1 MTRTSRPRVFVVA
14 ALLAVAPALAACGAG
29 FDNNLGQPYTPT
41 EAAEASQNGITVAQA
56 FVLGPESG
64 QTLPA
69 GSAAPLY
76 LTMVN
81 GNDTADQLTGIE
93 TDPQAASSAKTTSP
107 ISLPP
112 QTLVK
117 SANPDPQILLEGI
130 RNPLRGG
137 ESMKLTLKFQNAG
150 AITMNVPVI
159 TRSREFAT
167 LPPAPSATP
176 DDTEVSPTP
185 TPADEDTATTDED
198 AATDENTTADDAA
211 SGEEESEED
220 R

>member
-1 MTRTSRPRVFVVA
+1 MTRTSRPRLFAVA
-14 ALLAVAPALAACGAG
+14 ALLAVAPALGACGAG
-29 FDNNLGQPYTPT
+29 FDANLSQPFTPT
-41 EAAEASQNGITVAQA
+41 EAAEVTKNGITVAQA
-56 FVLGPESG
+56 FILGPESG

-81 GNDTADQLTGIE
+81 GNATADQLTGIQ
-93 TDPQAASSAKTTSP
+93 TDPQAASSAKTSSP

-117 SANPDPQILLEGI
+117 SANPTPQIVVEGI

-137 ESMKLTLKFQNAG
+137 ESMKLTLQFQNAG

-167 LPPAPSATP
+167 LQPAPSTTP
-176 DDTEVSPTP
+176 DETEVSPTP
-185 TPADEDTATTDED
+185 TPTDGATAEAAEGATDQAADEASASPEAT
-198 AATDENTTADDAA
+198 
-211 SGEEESEED
+211 EESH
-220 R
+220 

>member
-1 MTRTSRPRVFVVA
+1 MTRTSRTRVFAVA
-14 ALLAVAPALAACGAG
+14 ALLAVTPALAACGAG
-29 FDNNLGQPYTPT
+29 FDANLAQPFTPT
-41 EAAEASQNGITVAQA
+41 EAAEASQNGITIAQA
-56 FVLGPESG
+56 FILGPDSG

-81 GNDTADQLTGIE
+81 DNATADQLTGIQ
-93 TDPQAASSAKTTSP
+93 TDPQAASSAKTSSP

-112 QTLVK
+112 NVLVK
-117 SANPDPQILLEGI
+117 SANPTPQIVLEGI

-137 ESMKLTLKFQNAG
+137 ETVKLTLQFQNAG

-167 LPPAPSATP
+167 LQPAPSTASEEG
-176 DDTEVSPTP
+176 TEVSPTP
-185 TPADEDTATTDED
+185 TPSDTPADG
-198 AATDENTTADDAA
+198 AAAEA
-211 SGEEESEED
+211 SEGD
-220 R
+220 H

>member
-29 FDNNLGQPYTPT
+29 NDANMAQPYTPT
-41 EAAEASQNGITVAQA
+41 EAAEKSQNGITVAQA
-56 FVLGPESG
+56 FILGPEPG

-81 GNDTADQLTGIE
+81 GNQNADQLTGIT
-93 TDPQAASSAKTTSP
+93 TDAQAASSAKASAP
-107 ISLPP
+107 IALPP

-117 SANPDPQILLEGI
+117 SANPAPQILIEGI
-130 RNPLRGG
+130 RKPLLGG
-137 ESMKLTLKFQNAG
+137 ESMRLTLQFQNAG
-150 AITMNVPVI
+150 AITMDVPVI

-167 LPPAPSATP
+167 LQPAPNSSPTAATEA
-176 DDTEVSPTP
+176 TPTP
-185 TPADEDTATTDED
+185 TDGATEPAADGA
-198 AATDENTTADDAA
+198 AATPEADH
-211 SGEEESEED
+211 
-220 R
+220 